1 MVETPQERE
10 FPRIVRVKEN
20 MEKERRKLHPR
31 FKYAVLFLAL
41 FMVEVLIALFARGA
55 VRAYL
60 GDVIVIPA
68 LYFFLRAMFFPKDGI
83 FSVYV
88 LPFLCY
94 FTGWLVEILQALSV
108 PKALGFSASSFP
120 GVILGG
126 TYDHKDGLCYF
137 LGLLLIG
144 LFLAVETHWKDDRRW
159 FYPVAVFLHWTWGYI
174 QTSVGFFVF
183 LWYFKC
189 KHSYYHGVV
198 RTVWPKTSAVSL
210 GMFIFTP
217 REPDEDDQSDRAKR
231 IRAYNERV
239 AVHEYGHTFQS
250 LLLGPFYF
258 LVIGIPSIFWASS
271 KKCQK
276 FRKEKNVPYSK
287 LYCEKW
293 ASKWGEKVSKEEADW
308 T

>member
-1 MVETPQERE
+1 MPAGEIRRYGDQ
-10 FPRIVRVKEN
+10 

-41 FMVEVLIALFARGA
+41 FMVEVLIAIFTRGV

-88 LPFLCY
+88 LPFVCY
-94 FTGWLVEILQALSV
+94 FTGWLVEVLQALSV
-108 PKALGFSASSFP
+108 PKALGLSASSFP
-120 GVILGG
+120 GVIVGG

-137 LGLLLIG
+137 LGLILIG
-144 LFLAVETHWKDDRRW
+144 LFLALETHWKDDRRW
-159 FYPVAVFLHWTWGYI
+159 FYPIAVFLHWTWGYF
-174 QTSVGFFVF
+174 QTCAGFFVF
-183 LWYFKC
+183 LWYRKC
-189 KHSYYHGVV
+189 RHFYYKGVV
-198 RTVWPKTSAVSL
+198 RTIWPKTSAVSL

-217 REPDEDDQSDRAKR
+217 REPEKDDQSDWAKR
-231 IRAYNERV
+231 TRAYNERV
-239 AVHEYGHTFQS
+239 AIHEYGHTFQS
-250 LLLGPFYF
+250 LLLGPFYL
-258 LVIGIPSIFWASS
+258 LVIGLPSTIWASS
-271 KKCQK
+271 KNLS
-276 FRKEKNVPYSK
+276 RLRREKNIPYSR